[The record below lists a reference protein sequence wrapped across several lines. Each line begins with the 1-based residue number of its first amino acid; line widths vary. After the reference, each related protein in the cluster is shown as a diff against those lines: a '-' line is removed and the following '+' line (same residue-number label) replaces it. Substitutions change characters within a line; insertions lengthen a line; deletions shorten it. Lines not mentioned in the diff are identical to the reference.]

1 MEEARETIL
10 QVKDLKTTFTTLRG
24 KVVAVDGVS
33 FTVHKGEIV
42 GIVGES
48 GCGKSV
54 TSQSIMRLYDEKKL
68 ASYNGEIL
76 FEGKN
81 LLALKES
88 EMEKIRGNSISMIFQ
103 DSLSS
108 LNPVFKVGDQIAEA
122 LIIHQGMSKKD
133 AWKKAEDMLRIT
145 GIPAPEKRVQNYP
158 HEMSGGMRQRAMI
171 AMALA
176 CQPKLLI
183 ADEPTTALDVT
194 IQAQIMQLIK
204 NLNKEFN
211 TGIML
216 ITDDLGVVAQTCQK
230 VIIMY
235 LGQIVEEGMVD
246 DIFDR
251 PLHPYTRGL
260 IKSIPTLKT
269 NKKEKLFMIKG
280 TVPALTEI
288 GEGCRFYERCPY
300 AKDECK
306 KGQVGLMKVNDT
318 QSVRCLMGGKLL
330 ESEGISM
337 EEKME
342 EREVILDV
350 KNLTKEFPVKS
361 GIGKVA
367 KSVKA
372 VTNVSF
378 KIYENETFS
387 LVGESGCGKSTTGRT
402 VLRLIDPT
410 SGEVFF
416 RGQDLAKFSK
426 KKMKKMRT
434 KMQMVFQDPYSSLN
448 PRKTIGTIIEEAM
461 EINHIG
467 SSHAERTEKAM
478 KMLTTVGIRSDQYY
492 RYPHEFSGGQKQR
505 IGIARA
511 LVLNPEIIICDEP
524 VSALDVSIQAQV
536 LNLLNDLKKDLH
548 ISYLFI
554 SHNMSVVRY
563 ISDRIAV
570 MYLGSIVEQAETD
583 ELFANPMHPYTESAA
598 LSSAGSRSSCQDT
611 QDRAYR

>member
-10 QVKDLKTTFTTLRG
+10 KVKDLKTTFTTLRG

-216 ITDDLGVVAQTCQK
+216 ITHDLGVVAQTCQK

-318 QSVRCLMGGKLL
+318 QSVRCLMGGKL
-330 ESEGISM
+330 
-337 EEKME
+337 
-342 EREVILDV
+342 
-350 KNLTKEFPVKS
+350 
-361 GIGKVA
+361 
-367 KSVKA
+367 
-372 VTNVSF
+372 
-378 KIYENETFS
+378 
-387 LVGESGCGKSTTGRT
+387 
-402 VLRLIDPT
+402 
-410 SGEVFF
+410 
-416 RGQDLAKFSK
+416 
-426 KKMKKMRT
+426 
-434 KMQMVFQDPYSSLN
+434 
-448 PRKTIGTIIEEAM
+448 
-461 EINHIG
+461 
-467 SSHAERTEKAM
+467 
-478 KMLTTVGIRSDQYY
+478 
-492 RYPHEFSGGQKQR
+492 
-505 IGIARA
+505 
-511 LVLNPEIIICDEP
+511 
-524 VSALDVSIQAQV
+524 
-536 LNLLNDLKKDLH
+536 
-548 ISYLFI
+548 
-554 SHNMSVVRY
+554 
-563 ISDRIAV
+563 
-570 MYLGSIVEQAETD
+570 
-583 ELFANPMHPYTESAA
+583 
-598 LSSAGSRSSCQDT
+598 
-611 QDRAYR
+611 